1 MNASDTIAPGVA
13 RLNLPPVGLGTR
25 LLLAEECSRVV
36 AEAISIGYRYID
48 TAPVYGNE
56 TAIGEGLRSSGVP
69 RDDAAFVI
77 TKVER
82 DHLRAGA
89 LRKSVEASVKA
100 LNSQYVDLLLIHWPN
115 QDVPL
120 SETISAMSALQG
132 RGMVKHIGVANFP
145 IAMLDEAIGL
155 AEQAGTTVAANQ
167 LEVHPSLYPL
177 RLLEAC
183 RQRGVA
189 TIAYSPMG
197 RDDLKHPAVL
207 EIASRLARGPSQII
221 LRWHV
226 QLGVLP
232 IPIPD
237 TGTLDQIAQQY
248 DVFDF
253 ELSAADLKLLSSLT
267 LQKRYFN
274 PARAP
279 VWDPLV

>member
-13 RLNLPPVGLGTR
+13 GLNLPPIGLGTR

-36 AEAISIGYRYID
+36 AEAISIGYRYVD

-56 TAIGEGLRSSGVP
+56 AAIGEGLRSSGVP
-69 RDDAAFVI
+69 RDAVFVT

-89 LRKSVEASVKA
+89 LRESVEASLEA

-120 SETISAMSALQG
+120 SETIFAMSALQG
-132 RGMVKHIGVANFP
+132 RGLVKHIGVANFP

-155 AEQAGTTVAANQ
+155 AEQVGTTIAANQ
-167 LEVHPSLYPL
+167 LEVHPSLCPL

-189 TIAYSPMG
+189 TIAYAPMG
-197 RDDLKHPAVL
+197 RDDLKHPVVL
-207 EIASRLARGPSQII
+207 EIASRLGRGPSQII

-226 QLGVLP
+226 QLGTLP

-237 TGTLDQIAQQY
+237 SGTCDQIAQQY
-248 DVFDF
+248 DVFNF
-253 ELSAADLKLLSSLT
+253 ELSATDLKQLSSLT
-267 LQKRYFN
+267 LQRRYFD
-274 PARAP
+274 PAWAP